1 MKIKNSYLVI
11 LTWGWLAIPIFLWQC
26 RHWSAVE
33 VSPLGIAPEPAD
45 NPTTQAKIDLG
56 RKLFFD
62 KRLSRDE
69 SISCATCH
77 LPEFAFTDRMRRST
91 GVGGSKTERNA
102 PSVLNAAWMTT
113 VMFDAHLE
121 TLEKQV
127 TVPIQEPVEMDLLV
141 GDLLAR
147 LRKDPEYSKAAKEIF
162 GREFDAWVLTRSI
175 AAFQRSLVS
184 DNSRFDQYY
193 YGGVEGALS
202 KAEING
208 WKIFSE
214 KLYCTECHAPPLFTN
229 YQAINNGLYA
239 DYGKDQG
246 RFRIHNDSLDIG
258 KFKVPSLRNIELTY
272 PYMHDGSFWDL
283 GDVVEHYSKGGAGH
297 WNQDA
302 RIKPFKLSNSEKR
315 DLLKFFNSLTDTS
328 YMKDFR

>member
-1 MKIKNSYLVI
+1 M
-11 LTWGWLAIPIFLWQC
+11 AP
-26 RHWSAVE
+26 
-33 VSPLGIAPEPAD
+33 SPED

-62 KRLSRDE
+62 KRLSKDE
-69 SISCATCH
+69 TISCASCH
-77 LPEFAFTDRMRRST
+77 LPEYAFTDRMRRST
-91 GVGGSKTERNA
+91 GVGRSKTERNA
-102 PSVLNAAWMTT
+102 PTVLNAAWLTT

-127 TVPIQEPVEMDLLV
+127 TVPIQEPTEMNLSIVE
-141 GDLLAR
+141 LLAR
-147 LRKDPEYSKAAKEIF
+147 LRKVPEYQKAAKEIY
-162 GREFDAWVLTRSI
+162 GRDFDAWVLTRSI
-175 AAFQRSLVS
+175 SAFQRSLIS

-193 YGGVEGALS
+193 YGGVEDALS
-202 KAEING
+202 SAEIRG

-229 YQAINNGLYA
+229 MQALNNGLYE

-246 RFRIHNDSLDIG
+246 RLRVTHDSLDIG
-258 KFKVPSLRNIELTY
+258 KFKVPTLRNIELTY
-272 PYMHDGSFWDL
+272 PYMHNGAFWEL
-283 GDVVEHYSKGGAGH
+283 EDVIDHYSKGGAGH

-302 RIKPFKLSNSEKR
+302 RIQSFKLSASEKR
-315 DLLKFFNSLTDTS
+315 DLLKFFNTLTDTS